1 VTTVVVLPTYN
12 EIENLEPFLREVRS
26 VAPDVCVLVVDDDSP
41 DGTGELAD
49 RLAAELG
56 HIDVLHRSAEKGL
69 GSAYRAGFAR
79 VLERCGQTSFDAPS
93 VDVVVSMDADFS
105 HAPGA
110 IASLVAE
117 LDRAG
122 SPADLVIGSRYVEGG
137 EVVNWPLHR
146 RLLSRWGNRY
156 TSWALGLDVADCTSG
171 FRAYRAAAL
180 RAADPGS
187 TTAEGYAF
195 LTELVRRLSSAGG
208 TVVETPITFVDRRW
222 GTSKMSWRII
232 FESMMLVTRWGID
245 DRWRRLRGRIGR

>member
-1 VTTVVVLPTYN
+1 VATVVVLPTYN
-12 EIENLEPFLREVRS
+12 EIENLEAFLREVRAA
-26 VAPDVCVLVVDDDSP
+26 APEVCVLVVDDDSP

-56 HIDVLHRSAEKGL
+56 HVEVLHRSGEKGL

-79 VLERCGQTSFDAPS
+79 VLDRRGRPS
-93 VDVVVSMDADFS
+93 ADVPADVVVSMDADFS
-105 HAPGA
+105 HAPAA
-110 IASLVAE
+110 IAALVAE
-117 LDRAG
+117 LDRHGA
-122 SPADLVIGSRYVEGG
+122 PADLVIGSRYVPDG

-171 FRAYRAAAL
+171 FRAYRAEAL

-195 LTELVRRLSSAGG
+195 LTELVRRLSSTGG
-208 TVVETPITFVDRRW
+208 TVAEVPITFVDRRW

-232 FESMMLVTRWGID
+232 VESMMLVTRWGIG